1 MKKLYS
7 LVLMAAALLIGTN
20 VKAGNFT
27 FTLNG
32 SAQDVSSMSLYQA
45 FTTILNTPNAE
56 AVITLTAAESLA
68 GSPSKLEFNSHQD
81 ITFDLAGFNLV
92 DGIRINIKDAKLC
105 VINTAENNAIIDAT
119 NCNPDSYSDDPTK
132 NYVGWQAFN
141 TYGVSAT
148 DPTVDRDACYFK
160 LGERVVLNVKTY
172 GIAVMP
178 NPNGSTGKPTY
189 GTTVDVYGEIYA
201 SEGNGIATNGTM
213 SFMNADKSADTGDKT
228 KCPLINI
235 YPSARIVGSNA
246 LTPIVGNGT
255 NKAQP
260 SSQADYVS
268 KYYIAK
274 GGTGTETHYTT
285 DAAVYGPGYAE
296 WNIKGYLAGG
306 VGLYL
311 KSGKYNID
319 GAEIHATSAEY
330 WEPIAYGNGFI
341 GAGSAI
347 IFDANASYG
356 GDIKMAIEGDTH
368 VSSESGYAIQ
378 DAKTTGTTTAVT
390 GITIKSGSFESNSP
404 TGEAITTTP
413 ELKDQIVANGSITGG
428 TYNSDITEYLSNVT
442 GVITPVTDE
451 GGNTVYVINEKPAA
465 DPWKT
470 TIVGASATDYVRM
483 ENGAPVTLSAD
494 AQAKYLV
501 MIGTAKIVVPAGK
514 ELTVEEI
521 VMGED
526 AVIEVAAGGK
536 LIVTGAQG
544 VVSNHASNLLLHTEE
559 GNPSYFLLNPAVTAN
574 KHPLATVEFISKS
587 FTKSGD
593 NWSKQRFGIPTF
605 GALQSITTKYGGA
618 DVQTAIA
625 KYDFSVG
632 DWTDVSWINI
642 DGKEEN
648 LDQFANPFE
657 YYQMQHN
664 TPEMGTVVTMVGR
677 LVGNEIPQM
686 NVIAHSW
693 NGYANSLMGTMN
705 IDQVLS
711 SIPNSVQKAIY
722 LNVLNAQNKPQWDP
736 RTDLNAG
743 TYTDIAPMQAFMIR
757 NELAAAAFNVDYE
770 AAVYNPT
777 IAKAPARNRAANNW
791 TKVQILVSGEEYT
804 DNVIVAEGEEFTAD
818 FDNGYEAVKY
828 MNDGI
833 NMYVSADEKMAHFAT
848 NDLNNTFVGLQTI
861 NGGNYT
867 IEFANVQGEEL
878 TLIDHETGARVAM
891 VEGATYE
898 FTANGTND
906 YRFEIV
912 GRANMPTA
920 IDNTEAVKSAKGVYT
935 ITGQYVGEMNVW
947 NTLPA
952 GVYVVN
958 GEKRVK

>member
-1 MKKLYS
+1 MKKFYS

-20 VKAGNFT
+20 VQAEKVAT
-27 FTLNG
+27 MTLNG
-32 SAQDVSSMSLYQA
+32 AQSDVEDLYAA
-45 FTTILNTPNAE
+45 FTTILNTPNAV
-56 AVITLTAAESLA
+56 ASITLEKAAELA

-92 DGIRINIKDAKLC
+92 DGIRINIKDAKLR
-105 VINTAENNAIIDAT
+105 VINTAENNAIINAT
-119 NCNPDSYSDDPTK
+119 NCNPDAPDYI
-132 NYVGWQAFN
+132 GWQAFN

-148 DPTVDRDACYFK
+148 DPTVARDACYFL

-172 GIAVMP
+172 GVAVMYIGTKAEGYL
-178 NPNGSTGKPTY
+178 NY
-189 GTTVDVYGEIYA
+189 GNTVDIKGEIYA
-201 SEGNGIATNGTM
+201 SEGNGIATNGNM
-213 SFMNADKSADTGDKT
+213 SFKKEGADKS

-255 NKAQP
+255 NKAKP

-347 IFDANASYG
+347 IFDSNASYG
-356 GDIKMAIEGDTH
+356 GDITMAIEGDTH

-390 GITIKSGSFESNSP
+390 GITISSGEFESNSP

-451 GGNTVYVINEKPAA
+451 EGNTVYVINEKPAA

-483 ENGAPVTLSAD
+483 ENGTPVTLSAD

-544 VVSNHASNLLLHTEE
+544 IVSNHASNLVLHTEE

-605 GALQSITTKYGGA
+605 GALQSITTKYEGSN
-618 DVQTAIA
+618 VQTAIA

-642 DGKEEN
+642 DGKNEN

-677 LVGNEIPQM
+677 LVGNEIPQL

-711 SIPNSVQKAIY
+711 MIPNTVQKAIY
-722 LNVLNAQNKPQWDP
+722 LNVLNAQNKPEWDA
-736 RTDLNAG
+736 RTGLNESQ
-743 TYTDIAPMQAFMIR
+743 YTDIAPMQAFMIR
-757 NELAAAAFNVDYE
+757 NELAAAPFDVNYE
-770 AAVYNPT
+770 TAVYNPT
-777 IAKAPARNRAANNW
+777 IAKAPARYRAANNW

-912 GRANMPTA
+912 EPAKLPTA
-920 IDNTEAVKSAKGVYT
+920 IENAEAVKSAKGIYT

-952 GVYVVN
+952 GIYVVN
-958 GEKRVK
+958 GEKLVK

>member
-1 MKKLYS
+1 MRKLYS
-7 LVLMAAALLIGTN
+7 LVLIATALLIGTN
-20 VKAGNFT
+20 MWAQDDPVATITVTTSSGQSVTNYETLDAALTAVKNKNALNALGHVTGNDIVITLKKDAELGAGVLLQTGYPESNKIILDLNGRNVDMGEAQINLFQAYLKVT
-27 FTLNG
+27 GAGTISATGIPFWLLGYTTTNANIKSILVIDRDVRVETTNSYAIGVSGLNASPNYAYGVVVDIYGYVGGTITINGQVNIVDSENQPHINIHEGAEVAAKNTAAAIYAAGYGVWNIQGTLNG
-32 SAQDVSSMSLYQA
+32 GMGIYAKAGD
-45 FTTILNTPNAE
+45 
-56 AVITLTAAESLA
+56 ITLDGATITAIGAYKEPEGWGGGYNLTGDAICYDSHA
-68 GSPSKLEFNSHQD
+68 SYANDGMKL
-81 ITFDLAGFNLV
+81 
-92 DGIRINIKDAKLC
+92 
-105 VINTAENNAIIDAT
+105 
-119 NCNPDSYSDDPTK
+119 
-132 NYVGWQAFN
+132 
-141 TYGVSAT
+141 
-148 DPTVDRDACYFK
+148 TVK
-160 LGERVVLNVKTY
+160 GE
-172 GIAVMP
+172 
-178 NPNGSTGKPTY
+178 
-189 GTTVDVYGEIYA
+189 TTVT
-201 SEGNGIATNGTM
+201 SEN
-213 SFMNADKSADTGDKT
+213 
-228 KCPLINI
+228 
-235 YPSARIVGSNA
+235 
-246 LTPIVGNGT
+246 
-255 NKAQP
+255 
-260 SSQADYVS
+260 
-268 KYYIAK
+268 
-274 GGTGTETHYTT
+274 
-285 DAAVYGPGYAE
+285 
-296 WNIKGYLAGG
+296 
-306 VGLYL
+306 
-311 KSGKYNID
+311 
-319 GAEIHATSAEY
+319 
-330 WEPIAYGNGFI
+330 
-341 GAGSAI
+341 
-347 IFDANASYG
+347 
-356 GDIKMAIEGDTH
+356 
-368 VSSESGYAIQ
+368 GYAIQ
-378 DAKTTGTTTAVT
+378 EVATKGETKLPDMNIQSGTFEGADDKGVILTTDGEKNKLQTEGT
-390 GITIKSGSFESNSP
+390 IS
-404 TGEAITTTP
+404 
-413 ELKDQIVANGSITGG
+413 GG
-428 TYNSDITEYLSNVT
+428 TFVGDANITDYLGIIEGTV
-442 GVITPVTDE
+442 VAVTDE
-451 GGNTVYVINEKPAA
+451 EGNTSYVVENINPSVKSTDLEAA
-465 DPWKT
+465 
-470 TIVGASATDYVRM
+470 GADNKVVLNSATENVVTISSDKEVAYLALAGKDKVVVT
-483 ENGAPVTLSAD
+483 NGATLKVGNVA
-494 AQAKYLV
+494 
-501 MIGTAKIVVPAGK
+501 IG
-514 ELTVEEI
+514 EE
-521 VMGED
+521 GQ
-526 AVIEVAAGGK
+526 IEVMAGSK
-536 LIVTGAQG
+536 LVVFGENG

-677 LVGNEIPQM
+677 LVGNEIPQL

-722 LNVLNAQNKPQWDP
+722 LNVLNAQNKPEWDA
-736 RTDLNAG
+736 RTGLNENQ
-743 TYTDIAPMQAFMIR
+743 YTDIAPMQAFMIR
-757 NELAAAAFNVDYE
+757 NQLAAAAFNVNYE

>member
-1 MKKLYS
+1 MRKLYS
-7 LVLMAAALLIGTN
+7 LVLMATALLIGTN
-20 VKAGNFT
+20 AKAVNVTDYAGIQAAIAAAVPGTPTTIVLENSISDAATIQVKEGKQIEIDLNGFNITQTTTGYMLEINNGSLKLTNSQDHDGVFSGSGWIARMTGSNDDVANYSVLNIGAGVSLTTTNGYGIVLYQGPAINGNTSPYGYGLVLNIDGYVRSEGTTIWVMGNIKTITGNAPIININETAEIVAGSSSAGIYNGGYSVTTVKGTISGGMGVYVKAGNV
-27 FTLNG
+27 TL
-32 SAQDVSSMSLYQA
+32 
-45 FTTILNTPNAE
+45 
-56 AVITLTAAESLA
+56 
-68 GSPSKLEFNSHQD
+68 
-81 ITFDLAGFNLV
+81 
-92 DGIRINIKDAKLC
+92 
-105 VINTAENNAIIDAT
+105 
-119 NCNPDSYSDDPTK
+119 
-132 NYVGWQAFN
+132 
-141 TYGVSAT
+141 
-148 DPTVDRDACYFK
+148 
-160 LGERVVLNVKTY
+160 
-172 GIAVMP
+172 
-178 NPNGSTGKPTY
+178 
-189 GTTVDVYGEIYA
+189 
-201 SEGNGIATNGTM
+201 
-213 SFMNADKSADTGDKT
+213 
-228 KCPLINI
+228 
-235 YPSARIVGSNA
+235 
-246 LTPIVGNGT
+246 
-255 NKAQP
+255 
-260 SSQADYVS
+260 
-268 KYYIAK
+268 
-274 GGTGTETHYTT
+274 
-285 DAAVYGPGYAE
+285 
-296 WNIKGYLAGG
+296 
-306 VGLYL
+306 
-311 KSGKYNID
+311 D
-319 GAEIHATSAEY
+319 GAEIHATGAY
-330 WEPIAYGNGFI
+330 KEPTAYGNGYYST
-341 GAGSAI
+341 GDAI
-347 IFDANASYG
+347 MYDSHSGYTQDGMSLTITGETSVTSDN
-356 GDIKMAIEGDTH
+356 
-368 VSSESGYAIQ
+368 GYAIKEVATKGEDKQ
-378 DAKTTGTTTAVT
+378 PDFIVESGTFQGAEDK
-390 GITIKSGSFESNSP
+390 GAI
-404 TGEAITTTP
+404 ITTDAEKNKLQT
-413 ELKDQIVANGSITGG
+413 EGTISGG
-428 TYNSDITEYLSNVT
+428 TFVGDANITDYLGIIEGTV
-442 GVITPVTDE
+442 VAVTDE
-451 GGNTVYVINEKPAA
+451 KGNTSYVVENINPSVKSTDLEAA
-465 DPWKT
+465 GADNKVVLNSAAENVV
-470 TIVGASATDYVRM
+470 TISSDKEVAYLALAGKDKVVVT
-483 ENGAPVTLSAD
+483 NGATLRVGNVA
-494 AQAKYLV
+494 
-501 MIGTAKIVVPAGK
+501 IG
-514 ELTVEEI
+514 EE
-521 VMGED
+521 GQ
-526 AVIEVAAGGK
+526 IEVMAGSK
-536 LIVTGAQG
+536 LVVFGENG

-605 GALQSITTKYGGA
+605 GALQSITTKYEGA

-711 SIPNSVQKAIY
+711 IIPNSVQKAIY
-722 LNVLNAQNKPQWDP
+722 LNVLNAQNKPEWDA
-736 RTDLNAG
+736 RTALNED

-777 IAKAPARNRAANNW
+777 IAKAPARYRAANNW